1 MATRSRAEKKSNKPK
16 LSTEA
21 KAQLQAI
28 TSDAV
33 PVSFTKQQRKEVQ
46 QAIEKGMATVRDQS
60 KSSNRERDKKVKQ
73 LKKQLADAQQII
85 ETHDASQGDP
95 KKFTA
100 MSLTPWVLLF
110 VSWLGF
116 AAFLFVID

>member
-21 KAQLQAI
+21 KAQLQEI

-73 LKKQLADAQQII
+73 LKKQLADAQQVI
-85 ETHDASQGDP
+85 ETHDTLQGDP

-100 MSLTPWVLLF
+100 ALLVPWVLLF

-116 AAFLFVID
+116 SAFLFVID

>member
-1 MATRSRAEKKSNKPK
+1 MAARSRAEKKSNKPK

-21 KAQLQAI
+21 KAQLQTI

-60 KSSNRERDKKVKQ
+60 KSNNRERDKKVKQ
-73 LKKQLADAQQII
+73 LKKQLADAQQVI

-100 MSLTPWVLLF
+100 MSLAPWVLLF
-110 VSWLGF
+110 VSWFGF
-116 AAFLFVID
+116 SAFLFVID